1 MELAGDKAL
10 EKYDEHACVRVG
22 ASTTEATG
30 LRVFMYMHV
39 FVQATTT
46 EATRLCV
53 RIQYMHM
60 NWNLFDGDNRRQF
73 IAMAADSDDEVRHC
87 TLRPVRGFLD
97 AAKEPRA
104 PESSPRLPRVFI

>member
-1 MELAGDKAL
+1 MERMELTGDKAL
-10 EKYDEHACVRVG
+10 ERYDQHACVRAG
-22 ASTTEATG
+22 ASTAEATG
-30 LRVFMYMHV
+30 LLVFMYMHV

-73 IAMAADSDDEVRHC
+73 IAMAADSE
-87 TLRPVRGFLD
+87 TFIPVRGFLD
-97 AAKEPRA
+97 AAKEQRA
-104 PESSPRLPRVFI
+104 PESSPRLPQLFI